1 MDTEHLL
8 NEIRSKDIMSKLNIQ
23 SQSGQDAFC
32 AQFSR
37 WSTSLGRL
45 RSRQVAWNNLA
56 EGDSAWMTRVPALLD
71 NERILRE
78 YDPTEAGDSQEENW
92 SQILFSGEFSSLNYV
107 PYLLAYVALSKI
119 IIAPLLSWMMPIFS
133 IVLPFLALKFVYGL
147 PIKWGD
153 YWETMKPM
161 IGLSGNKP
169 LSVSSLLQWGSM
181 LVSYAHGM
189 YIPYKNATHC
199 YHIHEKMVKVAEAVK
214 SVLRD
219 LKLIGDAWKQAG
231 LRVSWVLDASI
242 TEESDARQICAWLM
256 EDKNYLIHLY
266 RAIGT
271 VEVVHSVL
279 NCTALRPVE
288 WVESITPFCRM
299 EGAVDGLLEPEK
311 RVPFSL
317 VLGPS
322 NGHHVVV
329 TGPNRGGKSTF
340 LRSVLS
346 NLMLAQSWGVA
357 FAERCVLTPVE
368 WVISSLRLEDRPG
381 QQSLFEREVSVA
393 GEILRRAR
401 TNKGRGWVIIDELF
415 HTTNPPDAATAS
427 QIFLRQLWETES
439 TSSLI
444 STHLFAHAET
454 APNNVQ
460 RLCVASE
467 EDLEQNGKILYSY
480 EVTQGINTMS
490 SVRELLVEADILLPG
505 ADFVAFKTLPNELEE
520 DQC

>member
-1 MDTEHLL
+1 
-8 NEIRSKDIMSKLNIQ
+8 MSNLNIS
-23 SQSGQDAFC
+23 SQSGQGVFASQM
-32 AQFSR
+32 AR
-37 WSTSLGRL
+37 WATSPGRL
-45 RSRQVAWNNLA
+45 RSRQVAWQKLA
-56 EGDSAWMTRVPALLD
+56 EADAGWMTRVPALLE

-78 YDPTEAGDSQEENW
+78 YDPTEASDSQEENW

-133 IVLPFLALKFVYGL
+133 IVLPFIALKFVYGL
-147 PIKWGD
+147 PIKWGE

-219 LKLIGDAWKQAG
+219 LKTIGEAWKQVG
-231 LRVSWVLDASI
+231 LRISWVLDTSI
-242 TEESDARQICAWLM
+242 TESSDSRQICAWLM
-256 EDKNYLIHLY
+256 EDKNYLVHLY

-271 VEVVHSVL
+271 VEVVHSIL
-279 NCTALRPVE
+279 ACPALRPVE
-288 WVESITPFCRM
+288 WVDSITPYCRM

-340 LRSVLS
+340 LRSVLA
-346 NLMLAQSWGVA
+346 NLVLAQSWGVA

-401 TNKGRGWVIIDELF
+401 AGTSRGWVIIDELF

-427 QIFLRQLWETES
+427 QIFLRQLWESES

-467 EDLEQNGKILYSY
+467 EDLEQTGKILYKY
-480 EVTQGINTMS
+480 EVTDGINTMS
-490 SVRELLVEADILLPG
+490 SVRELLVESDILLPG
-505 ADFVAFKTLPNELEE
+505 ADFASFKTLPNELEE
-520 DQC
+520 EQC